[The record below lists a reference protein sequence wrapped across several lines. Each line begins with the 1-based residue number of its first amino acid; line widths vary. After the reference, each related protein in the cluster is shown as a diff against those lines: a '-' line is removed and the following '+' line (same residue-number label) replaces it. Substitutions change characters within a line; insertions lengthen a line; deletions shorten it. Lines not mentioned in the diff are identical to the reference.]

1 MGRKGGGKKAFLKGV
16 VAKPEAEDVPI
27 AATHGQAEAA
37 GVSSES
43 QRDTDQPST
52 GHKPDSPGLPQ
63 LSDVTTSAQDLESES
78 RGQLTQRHKKV
89 VTMPM
94 FVSCQVAQ

>member
-43 QRDTDQPST
+43 QRDTNQPST
-52 GHKPDSPGLPQ
+52 GHGSDSPGLPQ
-63 LSDVTTSAQDLESES
+63 LPDVTISAQDLDSES